1 MQLTSNRCETIATI
15 KKIGGNHP
23 SIIGRNLMPELGL
36 QLVQKTPGERLMETH
51 GEHAEGEYAEGENN
65 LDQWQDYF
73 SKQFSKLF
81 TRVRKNANGSDI
93 ESHRQE

>member
-1 MQLTSNRCETIATI
+1 MRDDSNHQRNWRKPPFNNWPKSYAG
-15 KKIGGNHP
+15 IGTTA
-23 SIIGRNLMPELGL
+23 
-36 QLVQKTPGERLMETH
+36 VQKTPGERLMEIH
-51 GEHAEGEYAEGENN
+51 GEQAEGEYAEGENN

-81 TRVRKNANGSDI
+81 TRVGKNANGSDI